1 VWHCR
6 LPRKQ
11 QWASAARPWRRRYG
25 YIRSDAKAE
34 GLSRNG
40 GISRDSGLSLGG
52 PHRLR
57 GAQVGSFGRASDR
70 CGVFR
75 FCALALGKV
84 ILIAKAFHF
93 AEFRKD
99 TPLIYPTLV
108 KSAAF
113 SVLLACFKILEDAGV
128 GLYRG
133 HSFTQS
139 IADIGGGT
147 LRGILSLTAIM
158 FVVLIPF
165 FAFTELGEHL
175 GEGKL
180 KQVFLHRR
188 GTLNL
193 PDRSA
198 EALGSTFEQQSAK
211 KQASA

>member
-1 VWHCR
+1 MGTSDRTV
-6 LPRKQ
+6 KQ
-11 QWASAARPWRRRYG
+11 RAYHEMEEFLVIAAYLWVVL
-25 YIRSDAKAE
+25 IVLEVHKSVV
-34 GLSRNG
+34 
-40 GISRDSGLSLGG
+40 LGE
-52 PHRLR
+52 HLTD
-57 GAQVGSFGRASDR
+57 VVSFGFAIIN
-70 CGVFR
+70 
-75 FCALALGKV
+75 ALALGKV

-147 LRGILSLTAIM
+147 LSGILSLTAIM